1 MRVRVSTI
9 QSAVSRIT
17 WAHSLRWERKRERDT
32 FKQSRRNRWKYHVDN
47 GRQAA
52 NKLTRVEGENTD
64 TLCLTGLLMDHIPGN
79 TSCAVCFVTF
89 SVGNCRGGCHC
100 FLETAVTTLP
110 IQKLIL
116 TTVPLWHLFLG
127 RVSYS
132 VSIHSGHGFPFL
144 HCSLV
149 PPEGY
154 SLLWS
159 LSLTFTL
166 MYEQLWSPMLLLD
179 NGILQTVSLSLSL
192 CSVCLSSSFFSI
204 APLLTPFAR
213 KCAASTVLCT
223 VCIYYL
229 CQQPFWAATHTLL
242 LSIVSLTH
250 FRGSSLVVVV
260 LRR

>member
-52 NKLTRVEGENTD
+52 NKLTRVEGKD
-64 TLCLTGLLMDHIPGN
+64 TLCLTGLLMDHIAAGN

-89 SVGNCRGGCHC
+89 SVGSCRGGCHY

-110 IQKLIL
+110 IQKLML
-116 TTVPLWHLFLG
+116 TTVPLWHLFL

-132 VSIHSGHGFPFL
+132 VSIHSGNGFPFL

-166 MYEQLWSPMLLLD
+166 MYEQLWSPMLLD
-179 NGILQTVSLSLSL
+179 NGILQTVSLSLFVP
-192 CSVCLSSSFFSI
+192 SVCPPPFS
-204 APLLTPFAR
+204 PLLPFWHLLPENVQQ
-213 KCAASTVLCT
+213 VLC
-223 VCIYYL
+223 CAL
-229 CQQPFWAATHTLL
+229 CVFITFASNRFEPPHTLFCFP
-242 LSIVSLTH
+242 LSHRLI
-250 FRGSSLVVVV
+250 VVV
-260 LRR
+260 